1 MKKTILFV
9 CIILCN
15 VSLYSAD
22 LVINNFN
29 DITCYIGTSG
39 AFGSTMTTVNG
50 TGKIT
55 VPANN
60 TGEFIYF
67 TLPAG
72 FDANLY
78 QFLKISV
85 KSTETNYRFVPG
97 FITPEWTAS
106 EDWAG
111 TYRYTGAG
119 AWQDV
124 YISLSG
130 LVAGSIGT
138 YNKVALKIA
147 AFDSKPSFDFYV
159 DNVTFIEK
167 YVADSTKDVIVSNFD
182 NVIAPTGAWGG
193 NSVSIAGNPNGTGN
207 VGLVSVAANNT
218 GGITFNTTTKINT
231 AIHEKIKFKLYA
243 SQGFNFSLLKLESK
257 ANNTVYQQIAQY
269 LSYSTPN
276 QWQDVSIDLTSY
288 PSYLYDVIT
297 LMPMAWANAPAFTF
311 YIDDVILAAKPVYN
325 TVTLP
330 NVFSSNMVIQQNM
343 QTALWGWALPNDN
356 VVITAGWGQTATAKA
371 GADGKWSTTIQTP
384 KAISGQATPYTLTFK
399 GTTNTVQLS
408 NVLIGDVWVCSGQ
421 SNMEY
426 NMNVVSGGTR
436 GVKNYASEIAA
447 ANYPNIRLFK
457 VAKTARIAPTDNCDG
472 TWLECNPSNVA
483 SFAAVAY
490 YFGRELN
497 QNSQVNIPIGL
508 LEAAYGGS
516 RCEAWMSRET
526 LAADTEF
533 NAKILAPYDTAP
545 LATNPEYRPTNLFN
559 GMLAPIIPYG
569 IKGALWY
576 QGEANT
582 LDGAFY
588 TKLCGAMLQDWR
600 TRWGVGNFP
609 FYYVQ
614 LPAYTDTN
622 WPSFRDAQTNML
634 TIANTGMAVTV
645 DIVDSSPTDVHPEN
659 KLEVGQRLAKWALA
673 KDYGQNIT
681 YSGPVYKSNTV
692 QGNKMII
699 SFHPASIGTGLI
711 SKDGAALKEFQIA
724 GTNGVFYAATA
735 NIVGNTVEVSSPNVA
750 VPAVVK
756 YAYTA
761 ALQPNLTNKEGLPA
775 APFKTDTW
783 NNAINILSV
792 ISAVDNVSSQNQ
804 LIYPNPVKD
813 LLFVESTDIIK
824 SVEVYDVS
832 GKTILKKT
840 DENKSR
846 LELNMS
852 QFQHGIYFLKVIEKS
867 GREVNR
873 KFIITK

>member
-1 MKKTILFV
+1 MKKVILLV

-22 LVINNFN
+22 LVLNNFN
-29 DITCYIGTSG
+29 EITCYTGVSG
-39 AFGSTMTTVNG
+39 AFGSTMTTVSG

-106 EDWAG
+106 EDWTG

-130 LVAGSIGT
+130 MTAGSTGT
-138 YNKVALKIA
+138 YDKVALKLA
-147 AFDSKPSFDFYV
+147 SYDSKPSFDFYI
-159 DNVTFIEK
+159 DNVTFVEK
-167 YVADSTKDVIVSNFD
+167 YVADYTKDVIISNFD
-182 NVIAPTGAWGG
+182 NVISPTGAWG
-193 NSVSIAGNPNGTGN
+193 NNTVSIAANPGGTGN
-207 VGLVSVAANNT
+207 AGLVSVPASNT
-218 GGITFNTTTKINT
+218 GGITFNMTNKINT
-231 AIHEKIKFKLYA
+231 AIHEKLKFKI
-243 SQGFNFSLLKLESK
+243 FSTQAFTISLIKLESK
-257 ANNTVYQQIAQY
+257 ANSTTNQLIAQY
-269 LSYSTPN
+269 LSYNTPN
-276 QWQDVSIDLTSY
+276 KWQEFSLDLTSY
-288 PSYLYDVIT
+288 GANLYDVIT

-311 YIDDVILAAKPVYN
+311 YMDDVMLTVKPVYN
-325 TVTLP
+325 IVTLP
-330 NVFSSNMVIQQNM
+330 NVFSSNMVIQQDM
-343 QTALWGWALPNDN
+343 QVALWGWALPNDN
-356 VVITAGWGQTATAKA
+356 IEITAGWGQTATAKA
-371 GADGKWSTTIQTP
+371 GTDGKWSTKIQTP
-384 KAISGQATPYTLTFK
+384 KAIPGQATPYTLTYT

-457 VAKTARIAPTDNCDG
+457 VAKAALKKTTDNCDG
-472 TWLECNPSNVA
+472 TWLECNPTNVA
-483 SFAAVAY
+483 SFSAVAY
-490 YFGRELN
+490 YFGREIN

-516 RCEAWMSRET
+516 RCEAWISRET

-533 NAKILAPYDTAP
+533 NTKILAPYDAAP
-545 LATNPEYRPTNLFN
+545 LAVEAQYRPTNLFN
-559 GMLAPIIPYG
+559 AMLAPIIPYG

-588 TKLCGAMLQDWR
+588 TKLCGTMLQDWR

-634 TIANTGMAVTV
+634 TISNTGMALTI
-645 DIVDSSPTDVHPEN
+645 DIVDSNPADVHPEN

-673 KDYGQNIT
+673 KDYGQNII
-681 YSGPVYKSNTV
+681 YSGPVYKSNTI

-699 SFHPASIGTGLI
+699 SFHPATIGTGLI

-724 GTNGVFYAATA
+724 GISGVFYAATA

-750 VPAVVK
+750 IPAVVK

-761 ALQPNLTNKEGLPA
+761 ALQPNLINNEGLPA
-775 APFKTDTW
+775 APFKTDIW
-783 NNAINILSV
+783 NNAITFSSDLST
-792 ISAVDNVSSQNQ
+792 VDNLNSQHQ
-804 LIYPNPVKD
+804 TIYPNPAKD
-813 LLFVESTDIIK
+813 VFFVESKDIIK
-824 SVEVYDVS
+824 SIEVHDVS
-832 GKTILKKT
+832 GKSIMKKNT
-840 DENKSR
+840 ENKSKV
-846 LELNMS
+846 EVNIS
-852 QFQHGIYFLKVIEKS
+852 NFQPGIYIVKVIERSDCEINK
-867 GREVNR
+867 

>member
-1 MKKTILFV
+1 MKKTILLV

-15 VSLYSAD
+15 VSLYSVD
-22 LVINNFN
+22 LVLNNFN
-29 DITCYIGTSG
+29 DITCYTGVSG

-60 TGEFIYF
+60 TGEYIYF
-67 TLPAG
+67 TLPVG
-72 FDANLY
+72 FDVNPY

-106 EDWAG
+106 EDWTG

-119 AWQDV
+119 AWQDI
-124 YISLSG
+124 YIPLSG
-130 LVAGSIGT
+130 MTAGSAGT
-138 YNKVALKIA
+138 YNKVAMKIA
-147 AFDSKPSFDFYV
+147 AYDSKPAFDLYI
-159 DNVTFIEK
+159 DNVTFVEK
-167 YVADSTKDVIVSNFD
+167 YVADYSKDVIVCNFD
-182 NVIAPTGAWGG
+182 NVIAPTGAWGN
-193 NSVSIAGNPNGTGN
+193 NSISIAGNPSGTGN
-207 VGLVSVAANNT
+207 VGLVSVPASNT
-218 GGITFNTTTKINT
+218 AGFVFNTTNKINT
-231 AIHEKIKFKLYA
+231 AVQEKLKFKVFA
-243 SQGFNFSLLKLESK
+243 TQAFSFSLIKLESK
-257 ANNTVYQQIAQY
+257 ANNTIYQQIAQY
-269 LSYSTPN
+269 LPYSTPN
-276 QWQDVSIDLTSY
+276 QWQDFSIDLTSY
-288 PSYLYDVIT
+288 GANLYDVIT

-311 YIDDVILAAKPVYN
+311 YIDDVMLTVKPAYN

-330 NVFSSNMVIQQNM
+330 NVFSSNMLLQQNM
-343 QTALWGWALPNDN
+343 QTALWGWALPNDS
-356 VVITAGWGQTATAKA
+356 VKITAGWGQNAAAKA
-371 GADGKWSTTIQTP
+371 GADGKWSTSIQTP
-384 KAISGQATPYTLTFK
+384 KAIPGQPTPYTLTFE
-399 GTTNTVQLS
+399 GTTNTVQLN

-436 GVKNYASEIAA
+436 GVTNYASEIAA

-457 VAKTARIAPTDNCDG
+457 VAKTARIKPTDNCDG
-472 TWLECNPSNVA
+472 TWLECNPTNVA
-483 SFAAVAY
+483 SFSAVAY
-490 YFGRELN
+490 YFGREIN

-516 RCEAWMSRET
+516 RCEAWISRET

-533 NAKILAPYDTAP
+533 NTKILAPYDAAP
-545 LATNPEYRPTNLFN
+545 LAVNPEYRPTNLFN
-559 GMLAPIIPYG
+559 AMLAPIIPYG

-614 LPAYTDTN
+614 LPAYTDPN

-699 SFHPASIGTGLI
+699 SFHPATIGTGLI

-724 GTNGVFYAATA
+724 GSDAVFYAATA

-750 VPAVVK
+750 IPVVVK

-761 ALQPNLTNKEGLPA
+761 ALQPNLMNKEGLPA

-813 LLFVESTDIIK
+813 ILFVESTDIIK

-832 GKTILKKT
+832 GKIILKKNS
-840 DENKSR
+840 ENKSKV
-846 LELNMS
+846 ELNMS
-852 QFQHGIYFLKVIEKS
+852 QFQHGIYFLKVYEKS
-867 GREVNR
+867 GREVNK